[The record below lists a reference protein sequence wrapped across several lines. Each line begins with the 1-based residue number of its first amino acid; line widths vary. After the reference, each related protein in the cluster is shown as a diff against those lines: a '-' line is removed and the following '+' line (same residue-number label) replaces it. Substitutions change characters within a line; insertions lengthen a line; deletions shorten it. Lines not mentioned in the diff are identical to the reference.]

1 MADEI
6 ENLMLEHLKRFQ
18 AVLDRVERKL
28 DDLTRRV
35 GKLNPGRPTSS
46 SIWGLWPLPMLNSS
60 SRQMDLTS
68 GLSVSSAA
76 WS

>member
-6 ENLMLEHLKRFQ
+6 ENLMLEHLKCFQ

-46 SIWGLWPLPMLNSS
+46 SIWGLWLLPMLNSS